1 MNARLPV
8 LLVLVCLSIVVRAA
22 GDAGSVDVEMSSISG
37 DVEKP
42 RRHFRL
48 RNPARIPAAE
58 AERIYRIA
66 LQSMRTGYSE
76 AGVDAIQGYDKWP
89 RYNRSPYLSSTHG
102 NHLVNNYAND
112 IARNYGRFEKAGIL
126 PVGSIIAKDSFAV
139 TRSGL
144 ILLGPVFLMEKM
156 PAGFNYV
163 SADWR
168 YTMIRPDGRILGT
181 TGGKNSDRVEY
192 CAACHQFRAQQDQL
206 YFIPK
211 KFRAKNLP

>member
-1 MNARLPV
+1 MNTRLLV
-8 LLVLVCLSIVVRAA
+8 LLVLACLSMPARAA
-22 GDAGSVDVEMSSISG
+22 GDAGSADVEMSSISG
-37 DVEKP
+37 DAEQP

-48 RNPARIPAAE
+48 RHPARMPAEE

-66 LQSMRTGYSE
+66 LQAMRKGYAE
-76 AGVDAIQGYDKWP
+76 AGVEAVRGYEKWP

-112 IARNYGRFEKAGIL
+112 IARNYGRFEKAGKL
-126 PVGSIIAKDSFAV
+126 PVGSVIAKDSFAV

-144 ILLGPVFLMEKM
+144 ILLGPVFLMKKM

-163 SADWR
+163 SGDWR
-168 YTMIRPDGRILGT
+168 YTMIRPDGRVLGV
-181 TGGKNSDRVEY
+181 TGGKNSDRVDY
-192 CAACHQFRAQQDQL
+192 CATCHLFRAQQDHL

-211 KFRAKNLP
+211 KFRVESSP